1 MTSAISKRQQARH
14 EKTLQDLIRTVPGN
28 DRCADCASK
37 NPGWASWNLGIF
49 LCMRCAALHRKLGTH
64 VSKVK
69 SLSMDTWGSE
79 QVDSMKS
86 NGNVVSNQLY
96 NPKNVKAEIPIDV
109 DEVDGVLERYI
120 RQKYEHRSFS
130 GGIGG
135 GGGRQPAAKH
145 YTGSTSTGSLGDDP
159 PPLPPKPGKKFGF
172 SLRSSS
178 SSFTGRRNKD
188 VFTPP
193 LSPTYNGN
201 ERAAEPASTKSS
213 KPSQIF
219 GMRITSVNN
228 NFDQKLN
235 TLRDMGFTD
244 ARRNSEVLKSTNGIL
259 DKAVDILAQM
269 AEEEMVSGS
278 KETPLRTLTPVSMSS
293 SAFNG
298 ISVDKRRQPEKKAS
312 DPWEALDEQIPQ
324 RSATVPLPQTQFP
337 PRSASA
343 ALPTGNWNPFL
354 SQPAPQQ
361 SQQSIEQSFQNLQVS
376 QPIPIQQ
383 QYAQPQTQYQNNPWQ
398 QQQQQQQQS
407 TNPWGG
413 QQMPQQQTVD
423 STYGQQY
430 PQQQQQQQ
438 QQQQM
443 QQPQQQ
449 QQQSQLLS
457 PQQTGNPFLRTSRSQ
472 VFTPSNPWT
481 QPIAP
486 QSQSPPA
493 LKSSNPFGMTW
504 QQPQAPSQPSYMQQQ
519 PAVQSPPAIYGQ
531 QEDFFSAPQQ
541 APAQQQAQSYQPQ
554 ANMQQQQN
562 TQNFQQNATQNPFW
576 QTQMGSQQTGMPQQQ
591 LQQQQ
596 MQQPQQQQ
604 QMAPQQTGM
613 PQYQQQ
619 QQPQQPQTQQQ
630 QFAPQQQ
637 QQQQQ
642 PPAPQ
647 SNTNS
652 SILALYNYPQLA
664 PQRPLQSLPEDSVP
678 QQQQQ
683 QQMQA
688 PQRSATMPLS
698 SGNMNP
704 FNQQQ
709 QAPQSNMPT
718 ANGARHV
725 SHESRDFQGF
735 AGSGR
740 HSPDAF
746 AGLSARYVR

>member
-28 DRCADCASK
+28 DRCADCAAK

-178 SSFTGRRNKD
+178 SSFTGRRKQD

-298 ISVDKRRQPEKKAS
+298 ISVDKRRQPDKKAS

-343 ALPTGNWNPFL
+343 ALPSGNWNPFL
-354 SQPAPQQ
+354 SQPPPQQ

-383 QYAQPQTQYQNNPWQ
+383 QYAQPQTQYQSNPWQ
-398 QQQQQQQQS
+398 QQP

-413 QQMPQQQTVD
+413 QQMPQQQTVE
-423 STYGQQY
+423 STYEQQY
-430 PQQQQQQQ
+430 PPQHQQQQHHQQQ
-438 QQQQM
+438 Q
-443 QQPQQQ
+443 
-449 QQQSQLLS
+449 QLLS

-472 VFTPSNPWT
+472 VFAPSNPWT

-486 QSQSPPA
+486 QSQSPPVQ
-493 LKSSNPFGMTW
+493 KSSNPFGMTW
-504 QQPQAPSQPSYMQQQ
+504 QQQPQAPSQPSYMQQ
-519 PAVQSPPAIYGQ
+519 PPAMQAPPATYGQ
-531 QEDFFSAPQQ
+531 QEDLFGASQQ
-541 APAQQQAQSYQPQ
+541 APAQQQGYQPQ
-554 ANMQQQQN
+554 VNMQQQQN
-562 TQNFQQNATQNPFW
+562 SQNFQQNATQNPFW
-576 QTQMGSQQTGMPQQQ
+576 QTQMGAQQTGMPQQQ
-591 LQQQQ
+591 MQQQ

-604 QMAPQQTGM
+604 QMVPQQTGM
-613 PQYQQQ
+613 PQYQQ
-619 QQPQQPQTQQQ
+619 PQQQ
-630 QFAPQQQ
+630 QFVAQQQ
-637 QQQQQ
+637 QYQ
-642 PPAPQ
+642 PNAPR
-647 SNTNS
+647 SDKS

-678 QQQQQ
+678 VAQQQ

-698 SGNMNP
+698 GNMNP

-709 QAPQSNMPT
+709 QAPQPT
-718 ANGARHV
+718 NGTRHV

>member
-28 DRCADCASK
+28 DRCADCSAK

-120 RQKYEHRSFS
+120 RQKYEQRSFS
-130 GGIGG
+130 GGVGG
-135 GGGRQPAAKH
+135 SASRQPAAKQ

-178 SSFTGRRNKD
+178 SSFAGRRKQD

-201 ERAAEPASTKSS
+201 ERAAEPANTKSS

-228 NFDQKLN
+228 NFDQKLG

-244 ARRNSEVLKSTNGIL
+244 ERRNSDVLKSTNGIL

-278 KETPLRTLTPVSMSS
+278 KETPMRTLTPVSMNS

-312 DPWEALDEQIPQ
+312 DPWEALDEQMPQ

-337 PRSASA
+337 PRSVSA
-343 ALPTGNWNPFL
+343 ALPAGNWNPFL
-354 SQPAPQQ
+354 SQSQP
-361 SQQSIEQSFQNLQVS
+361 QQSIEQSFQNLQVS
-376 QPIPIQQ
+376 QPVPIQQ
-383 QYAQPQTQYQNNPWQ
+383 QYAQPQTQYQSNPW
-398 QQQQQQQQS
+398 QQS

-413 QQMPQQQTVD
+413 QQIPQQQTVD

-438 QQQQM
+438 QQ
-443 QQPQQQ
+443 
-449 QQQSQLLS
+449 QLLS

-486 QSQSPPA
+486 QSQSPPVQ
-493 LKSSNPFGMTW
+493 KSSNPFGMTW
-504 QQPQAPSQPSYMQQQ
+504 QQQPQAPSQPSFMQQQ

-531 QEDFFSAPQQ
+531 QEDFFSAPQP
-541 APAQQQAQSYQPQ
+541 APAQQQSQNYQPQ
-554 ANMQQQQN
+554 VNMQQQN
-562 TQNFQQNATQNPFW
+562 SQNFQQNATQNPFW
-576 QTQMGSQQTGMPQQQ
+576 QTQMAPQPTGMPQQQ
-591 LQQQQ
+591 MQQQ

-604 QMAPQQTGM
+604 MVPQQTGM

-619 QQPQQPQTQQQ
+619 QPPQQQAQQQQQ
-630 QFAPQQQ
+630 QFAPQNQQ
-637 QQQQQ
+637 YQ
-642 PPAPQ
+642 PNPPR
-647 SNTNS
+647 SDKS

-678 QQQQQ
+678 VTQQ

-698 SGNMNP
+698 GNMNP

-709 QAPQSNMPT
+709 QQQQQQQMPQANAPVAMNG
-718 ANGARHV
+718 NGARHV

>member
-1 MTSAISKRQQARH
+1 
-14 EKTLQDLIRTVPGN
+14 
-28 DRCADCASK
+28 
-37 NPGWASWNLGIF
+37 
-49 LCMRCAALHRKLGTH
+49 MR
-64 VSKVK
+64 
-69 SLSMDTWGSE
+69 
-79 QVDSMKS
+79 S

-130 GGIGG
+130 GVVGG
-135 GGGRQPAAKH
+135 GAGRQPAAKH

-178 SSFTGRRNKD
+178 SSFTGRRKQD

-228 NFDQKLN
+228 NFDQKLG

-278 KETPLRTLTPVSMSS
+278 KETPIRTLTPVSMSS

-298 ISVDKRRQPEKKAS
+298 ISVDKRRQPDKKSS

-343 ALPTGNWNPFL
+343 TLPTGNWNPFL
-354 SQPAPQQ
+354 SQQPPQQ

-376 QPIPIQQ
+376 QPVPIQQ
-383 QYAQPQTQYQNNPWQ
+383 QYAQPQAQYQSNPWQ
-398 QQQQQQQQS
+398 QP

-430 PQQQQQQQ
+430 PQQQQQQ
-438 QQQQM
+438 
-443 QQPQQQ
+443 
-449 QQQSQLLS
+449 QLLS

-486 QSQSPPA
+486 QSQSPPVQ
-493 LKSSNPFGMTW
+493 KSSNPFGMTW
-504 QQPQAPSQPSYMQQQ
+504 QQQPQAPSQPSFMQQQ
-519 PAVQSPPAIYGQ
+519 QVVQSPPAIYGQ

-541 APAQQQAQSYQPQ
+541 APTQQQAQSYLPQ
-554 ANMQQQQN
+554 ASMQQQN

-576 QTQMGSQQTGMPQQQ
+576 QTQMAPQQTGIPQQQMQEQMQQQPQQQQMIPQQTGMPQY
-591 LQQQQ
+591 QQQ

-604 QMAPQQTGM
+604 Q
-613 PQYQQQ
+613 
-619 QQPQQPQTQQQ
+619 

-637 QQQQQ
+637 QYQ
-642 PPAPQ
+642 PNAPR
-647 SNTNS
+647 SDKS

-678 QQQQQ
+678 VAQQQ

-698 SGNMNP
+698 GNMNR
-704 FNQQQ
+704 
-709 QAPQSNMPT
+709 ST
-718 ANGARHV
+718 SSSRHR
-725 SHESRDFQGF
+725 SRTC
-735 AGSGR
+735 
-740 HSPDAF
+740 
-746 AGLSARYVR
+746 LSTVPGT

>member
-14 EKTLQDLIRTVPGN
+14 EKTLQDLIHNVPGN
-28 DRCADCASK
+28 DRCADCSAK

-69 SLSMDTWGSE
+69 SLSMDTWSSE

-86 NGNVVSNQLY
+86 TGNVVSNQLY
-96 NPKNVKAEIPIDV
+96 NPKNVRAEIPIDV
-109 DEVDGVLERYI
+109 DEVDGALERYI
-120 RQKYEHRSFS
+120 RQKYELRTLS
-130 GGIGG
+130 GGKAGSSS
-135 GGGRQPAAKH
+135 RAPAARQ

-172 SLRSSS
+172 SLRSASS
-178 SSFTGRRNKD
+178 NFAGRRKPD

-193 LSPTYNGN
+193 LSPTYNAH
-201 ERAAEPASTKSS
+201 ERAGEPPNLKSS

-228 NFDQKLN
+228 NFDQKLG

-244 ARRNSEVLKSTNGIL
+244 TRLNSEVLKSTNGVL

-269 AEEEMVSGS
+269 AEEGMIQSS
-278 KETPLRTLTPVSMSS
+278 TETSLGRALTPVSMSS

-298 ISVDKRRQPEKKAS
+298 ISVEKRRQPEKKSS
-312 DPWEALDEQIPQ
+312 DPWEALDEPPQ
-324 RSATVPLPQTQFP
+324 RSATVPLPQTEFP

-354 SQPAPQQ
+354 AQAPAQQP
-361 SQQSIEQSFQNLQVS
+361 IEQSFQNLQVS
-376 QPIPIQQ
+376 QQTPVQQ
-383 QYAQPQTQYQNNPWQ
+383 QYTQPQTQYQNNPWQ
-398 QQQQQQQQS
+398 QPS
-407 TNPWGG
+407 NPWGG
-413 QQMPQQQTVD
+413 QQMAQQPGVD

-438 QQQQM
+438 QQQQH
-443 QQPQQQ
+443 
-449 QQQSQLLS
+449 LLS

-472 VFTPSNPWT
+472 VFTPSNPWA
-481 QPIAP
+481 QPVAP
-486 QSQSPPA
+486 QSQSPPVQ
-493 LKSSNPFGMTW
+493 KTSNPFGMAW
-504 QQPQAPSQPSYMQQQ
+504 QQQPQAPSQPSFTQQQ
-519 PAVQSPPAIYGQ
+519 QQVVQSPPAIYGQ
-531 QEDFFSAPQQ
+531 QDDFFGAQAQAQQ
-541 APAQQQAQSYQPQ
+541 QQQVPAQQQ
-554 ANMQQQQN
+554 QQN
-562 TQNFQQNATQNPFW
+562 YMPQVNAPQQNSQTFSPGATQNPFW
-576 QTQMGSQQTGMPQQQ
+576 QTQMAPQQTGMPQQQ
-591 LQQQQ
+591 QQ
-596 MQQPQQQQ
+596 MQQQQLQQ
-604 QMAPQQTGM
+604 HQMMPQQTGM
-613 PQYQQQ
+613 PQQQQ
-619 QQPQQPQTQQQ
+619 QQYAQQPQQY
-630 QFAPQQQ
+630 
-637 QQQQQ
+637 Q
-642 PPAPQ
+642 PNPPR
-647 SNTNS
+647 SDKS

-678 QQQQQ
+678 GGIQQLPQQ
-683 QQMQA
+683 QQMQV

-704 FNQQQ
+704 FQQQTQ
-709 QAPQSNMPT
+709 QAPGFNGN
-718 ANGARHV
+718 ANGTRHV
-725 SHESRDFQGF
+725 SHESKDFQGF

>member
-28 DRCADCASK
+28 DRCADCGSK

-172 SLRSSS
+172 SLRSTS
-178 SSFTGRRNKD
+178 SSFTGRRKQD

-193 LSPTYNGN
+193 LSPTYNGL

-278 KETPLRTLTPVSMSS
+278 RETPLRTLTPVSMSS

-298 ISVDKRRQPEKKAS
+298 ISVDKRRQPDKKAS

-324 RSATVPLPQTQFP
+324 RSATVPLPQTQLP

-354 SQPAPQQ
+354 SQQPPQQ
-361 SQQSIEQSFQNLQVS
+361 SQQSIEQSFQNMQVS
-376 QPIPIQQ
+376 QPVPIQQ
-383 QYAQPQTQYQNNPWQ
+383 QYAQPQAQYQNNPWQ
-398 QQQQQQQQS
+398 QQP

-413 QQMPQQQTVD
+413 QQMPQQQAVD
-423 STYGQQY
+423 SAYGQQY
-430 PQQQQQQQ
+430 PQQQQNQQ
-438 QQQQM
+438 

-449 QQQSQLLS
+449 QQQLLS

-486 QSQSPPA
+486 QSQSPPVQ
-493 LKSSNPFGMTW
+493 KSSNPFGMTW
-504 QQPQAPSQPSYMQQQ
+504 QQQPQDPSQSSYMQQQQ

-554 ANMQQQQN
+554 VNMQQQQN
-562 TQNFQQNATQNPFW
+562 TQSFQQNATQNPFW
-576 QTQMGSQQTGMPQQQ
+576 QTQMAPQQTGMPQQQ
-591 LQQQQ
+591 MQQQ
-596 MQQPQQQQ
+596 MQQQPQQPQQ

-619 QQPQQPQTQQQ
+619 QQPQQPQQQ

-637 QQQQQ
+637 QYQ
-642 PPAPQ
+642 PNAPR
-647 SNTNS
+647 SDKS

-678 QQQQQ
+678 VAQQQQQQ

-698 SGNMNP
+698 GNMNP
-704 FNQQQ
+704 FQQQ
-709 QAPQSNMPT
+709 QQQQVPQQNMPI
-718 ANGARHV
+718 NGTRHV

>member
-14 EKTLQDLIRTVPGN
+14 EKTLQDLIHNVPGN
-28 DRCADCASK
+28 DRCADCSAK

-69 SLSMDTWGSE
+69 SLSMDTWSSE
-79 QVDSMKS
+79 HVDSMKS
-86 NGNVVSNQLY
+86 TGNVVSNQAY
-96 NPKNVKAEIPIDV
+96 NPKNVRAEIPIDV

-120 RQKYEHRSFS
+120 RQKYELRAFS
-130 GGIGG
+130 GGNAGG
-135 GGGRQPAAKH
+135 ASRPPAVKQ

-172 SLRSSS
+172 SLRSAS
-178 SSFTGRRNKD
+178 SSFAGGRRKPD

-193 LSPTYNGN
+193 LSPTYNAH
-201 ERAAEPASTKSS
+201 ERAGEPPNLKSS

-228 NFDQKLN
+228 NFDQKLG

-244 ARRNSEVLKSTNGIL
+244 TKLNAEVLKSTNGVL

-269 AEEEMVSGS
+269 AEEGMIQSS
-278 KETPLRTLTPVSMSS
+278 TETSLGRALTPVSMSS

-298 ISVDKRRQPEKKAS
+298 ISVEKRRQPEKKTL
-312 DPWEALDEQIPQ
+312 DPWEALDEPPQ
-324 RSATVPLPQTQFP
+324 RSATVPLPQTEFP

-354 SQPAPQQ
+354 SQAPAQQ
-361 SQQSIEQSFQNLQVS
+361 PLEQSFQNLQVS
-376 QPIPIQQ
+376 QQAPVQQ
-383 QYAQPQTQYQNNPWQ
+383 QAAQPQLQYQNNPWQ
-398 QQQQQQQQS
+398 QPS
-407 TNPWGG
+407 NPWGG
-413 QQMPQQQTVD
+413 QQMAQQPPID

-430 PQQQQQQQ
+430 PQQQQQQ
-438 QQQQM
+438 
-443 QQPQQQ
+443 
-449 QQQSQLLS
+449 QLLS

-472 VFTPSNPWT
+472 VFTPSNPWA

-493 LKSSNPFGMTW
+493 QKASNPFGMSW
-504 QQPQAPSQPSYMQQQ
+504 SQQPQAPAQPSFMQQQ
-519 PAVQSPPAIYGQ
+519 PVVQSPAAIYGQ
-531 QEDFFSAPQQ
+531 QDDFFSAPQQ
-541 APAQQQAQSYQPQ
+541 APAPQPQQSYMPQ
-554 ANMQQQQN
+554 ANTLQQQN
-562 TQNFQQNATQNPFW
+562 TQTFSPAATQNPFW
-576 QTQMGSQQTGMPQQQ
+576 QTQLAPQQTGMPQQQ
-591 LQQQQ
+591 QQI
-596 MQQPQQQQ
+596 
-604 QMAPQQTGM
+604 APQQTGM
-613 PQYQQQ
+613 P
-619 QQPQQPQTQQQ
+619 PQQMQQQQ

-642 PPAPQ
+642 QYQPNPPR
-647 SNTNS
+647 SDKS

-678 QQQQQ
+678 TGIQPVAPQQP
-683 QQMQA
+683 QMQA
-688 PQRSATMPLS
+688 PQRSATMPV

-704 FNQQQ
+704 FTQQQ
-709 QAPQSNMPT
+709 TPAVNM
-718 ANGARHV
+718 NGNTPRHV
-725 SHESRDFQGF
+725 SHESKDFQGF

>member
-14 EKTLQDLIRTVPGN
+14 EKTLQDLIHNVPGN
-28 DRCADCASK
+28 DRCADCSSK

-64 VSKVK
+64 ISKVK

-86 NGNVVSNQLY
+86 TGNVVSNQLY

-120 RQKYEHRSFS
+120 RQKYELRTFS
-130 GGIGG
+130 GGNA
-135 GGGRQPAAKH
+135 RTSTRAPAAVQ
-145 YTGSTSTGSLGDDP
+145 YTGSTTGSLGDDP

-172 SLRSSS
+172 SLRSAS
-178 SSFTGRRNKD
+178 SSFAGRRKQD

-193 LSPTYNGN
+193 LSPTYNAH
-201 ERAAEPASTKSS
+201 ERAGEPPNLQSS

-244 ARRNSEVLKSTNGIL
+244 TRRNSEVLKSTNGVL

-269 AEEEMVSGS
+269 AEEGMIQSS
-278 KETPLRTLTPVSMSS
+278 AETSLGRALTPVSMSS

-298 ISVDKRRQPEKKAS
+298 ISVEKRRQPEKKSS
-312 DPWEALDEQIPQ
+312 DPWEALDELPQ
-324 RSATVPLPQTQFP
+324 RSATVPLPQTEFP

-354 SQPAPQQ
+354 AQAPAQPGQQ
-361 SQQSIEQSFQNLQVS
+361 PLEQSFQNLQVS
-376 QPIPIQQ
+376 QQAPAQQ
-383 QYAQPQTQYQNNPWQ
+383 QYTQPQTQFQNNPWQ
-398 QQQQQQQQS
+398 QPS
-407 TNPWGG
+407 NPWGG
-413 QQMPQQQTVD
+413 QQIAQQPPVD
-423 STYGQQY
+423 SIYGQQFT
-430 PQQQQQQQ
+430 QQQQPQ
-438 QQQQM
+438 

-449 QQQSQLLS
+449 QLVS
-457 PQQTGNPFLRTSRSQ
+457 PQQTGNPFLRTTRSQ
-472 VFTPSNPWT
+472 VFTPSNPWA

-486 QSQSPPA
+486 QSQSPPVQKA
-493 LKSSNPFGMTW
+493 SNPFGTAW
-504 QQPQAPSQPSYMQQQ
+504 PQQQQAPPQPSFLQQQ
-519 PAVQSPPAIYGQ
+519 PVVQSPPAIYGQ
-531 QEDFFSAPQQ
+531 QNDFFSPAQQ
-541 APAQQQAQSYQPQ
+541 APAQQQPQ
-554 ANMQQQQN
+554 GYMPQTNVSQQQSMQTPTPN
-562 TQNFQQNATQNPFW
+562 VTQNPFW
-576 QTQMGSQQTGMPQQQ
+576 QTQMAPQQTGM
-591 LQQQQ
+591 LTQQ

-604 QMAPQQTGM
+604 QMIPQQTGM
-613 PQYQQQ
+613 PQQQFQQQ
-619 QQPQQPQTQQQ
+619 GQYAPQQPQQQQY
-630 QFAPQQQ
+630 
-637 QQQQQ
+637 Q
-642 PPAPQ
+642 PNPPR
-647 SNTNS
+647 SDKS

-664 PQRPLQSLPEDSVP
+664 PQRPLQSLPEDSVANSVQP
-678 QQQQQ
+678 TLQQQQTQ
-683 QQMQA
+683 QA

-698 SGNMNP
+698 GNMNP
-704 FNQQQ
+704 FQTQN
-709 QAPQSNMPT
+709 APPVAMNNAT
-718 ANGARHV
+718 RHV